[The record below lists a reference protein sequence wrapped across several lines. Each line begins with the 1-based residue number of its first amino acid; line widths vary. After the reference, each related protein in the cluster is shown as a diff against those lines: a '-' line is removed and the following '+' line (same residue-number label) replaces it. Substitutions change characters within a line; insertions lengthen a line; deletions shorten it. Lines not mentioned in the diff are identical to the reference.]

1 MEKTL
6 FVRGRVY
13 VDGRFQAGSLLVEDG
28 RIAAFGDLPASGLPV
43 KDLKGRML
51 VPGFLDLHTHGG
63 NGVDVNAAT
72 AEDFGTISGLLYT
85 SPSPRD

>member
-28 RIAAFGDLPASGLPV
+28 RIAAFGDLPAAG
-43 KDLKGRML
+43 
-51 VPGFLDLHTHGG
+51 
-63 NGVDVNAAT
+63 
-72 AEDFGTISGLLYT
+72 
-85 SPSPRD
+85 